1 MTYKKVV
8 QELKLWGC
16 ALALS
21 AALAAAHY
29 GAAGGGYAS
38 SDNGDR
44 NSAQAIGASA
54 SLF

>member
-1 MTYKKVV
+1 MSYKKVV

-21 AALAAAHY
+21 AAIAAAHY
-29 GAAGGGYAS
+29 RAVSAGYAAA
-38 SDNGDR
+38 DNG
-44 NSAQAIGASA
+44 AGPQAIGSSA